1 MRIRDN
7 YNVKIYFIPIV
18 SACYVK
24 FYLIMNILKVNVFH
38 FKLKNCEIYK
48 FFVIFPLT
56 VHRSNVHRH

>member
-38 FKLKNCEIYK
+38 FKLKNCEI
-48 FFVIFPLT
+48 
-56 VHRSNVHRH
+56 